1 MTALLINNPALRW
14 ALLLLLFAAVALASY
29 ALAALLGQRG
39 DARRRLAGDA
49 PLFDKS
55 APVIST
61 ASTTLRGDTTQGM
74 WVSLVGAIEK
84 SGIPLVDSKD
94 ESLRSKL
101 IAAGFASPAAP
112 RIYSLTRLALVLG
125 LPLLLFLGLGIAGAR
140 PGAVKLYVEAIAL
153 AIIGLYAP
161 ILYVRRKAA
170 SRQQAII
177 NGFPDAL
184 DLMLVCVEAGLGL
197 EAAFG
202 RVGMEMTRTHPLLA
216 EQLGAVVLELR
227 AGRSR
232 EDALRRMA
240 DRAGVDEVRAFA
252 TLLIQSTKLG
262 SSIGQTLRIYA
273 AEMREKRR
281 MRAEEKA
288 HRLPVLL
295 SIPLV
300 ACMLPVMIGVLMLPA
315 VIRTVRVLLPALAGH
330 VVGGN

>member
-1 MTALLINNPALRW
+1 MTELLLNYPSLRW
-14 ALLLLLFAAVALASY
+14 ALLLLLFLAVALASY
-29 ALAALLGQRG
+29 AIAALLSERGTIRQRLTAKSSG
-39 DARRRLAGDA
+39 SPSGLPLGATIA
-49 PLFDKS
+49 PG
-55 APVIST
+55 
-61 ASTTLRGDTTQGM
+61 TLRTDRTEGLWT
-74 WVSLVGAIEK
+74 SLIGAIEK
-84 SGIPLVDSKD
+84 SGIPLVDTKD
-94 ESLRSKL
+94 VSLRAKL
-101 IAAGFASPAAP
+101 IAAGFPSPLAP
-112 RIYSLTRLALVLG
+112 RAYSLIRLG
-125 LPLLLFLGLGIAGAR
+125 LLIGVPVLLFLYLALTGQR
-140 PGAVKLYVEAIAL
+140 PSITKLYFLAMFAAIL
-153 AIIGLYAP
+153 GMYAP
-161 ILYVRRKAA
+161 VVYLRIKAD
-170 SRQQAII
+170 SRQQELI

-197 EAAFG
+197 EAAFS
-202 RVGMEMTRTHPLLA
+202 RVGMEITRSHPLLA

-227 AGRSR
+227 AGRTR

-240 DRAGVDEVRAFA
+240 DRAGVDEIRAFA

-330 VVGGN
+330 H